1 MIRSSTLQR
10 LLNFHN
16 RRYENRRLSDLM
28 RSSLNRDP
36 LAPILTEKHLLA
48 LDRRISI
55 VLDTIRECAQ
65 ERNPN
70 KVIFFDTELQN
81 QLKGKQSPSTNDE
94 TQHIDPN
101 LNRILSNAQILT
113 NEL

>member
-16 RRYENRRLSDLM
+16 RKYDNRRLSDLM
-28 RSSLNRDP
+28 RSSLSRDP
-36 LAPILTEKHLLA
+36 LQPILTENHLLA

-55 VLDTIRECAQ
+55 ILETIRECTK
-65 ERNPN
+65 EKNPN
-70 KVIFFDTELQN
+70 KIIFFDTELQTR
-81 QLKGKQSPSTNDE
+81 LKQQSASLNGE

-101 LNRILSNAQILT
+101 LNHILSNAQILT